1 MRVRPLVLAFTLAT
15 AATVFARQDP
25 ADRPAAPPA
34 AGASAPAAGKLR
46 ITSPLGRTGL
56 VTRVRIVAQITVPPE
71 VHLSPVDF
79 FVDGEKVGTVESG
92 PPYAVD
98 WTDENPFEP
107 REIMVQANDSAG
119 RVLRDTVA
127 LPAFQVSENT
137 EVTRVVLET
146 GIYDENGFAVA
157 SLSPSALRVMEN
169 GIEQTIDVVMRETV
183 PTDVLLLVDNSQSMS
198 RRMDFVRAA
207 CDRLARA
214 MRKNDRIIVA
224 PFNALIGTITGPTDD
239 PGTVSQAIAA
249 MRAGGSTAVLDSLV
263 EATELLKNGAA
274 RRAIVLMTDGYD
286 EMSRTDLN
294 SVKHAL
300 EKAQTTV
307 YVVGIGGVAGISLK
321 GENMLREIAEHSGG
335 RVFFPPRE
343 QELVDVANT
352 VATDAHSR
360 YLITYTPNNQKQDG
374 AWRSV
379 RVSVPEGYKAR
390 SRAGY
395 YAPAPAPIRPHIEF
409 TVLDAE
415 RSDVDVTSEDVEV
428 FEDGVGQVVD
438 TFQQAVSPVSIVLAL
453 DSSGSMKNSAELV
466 RSTAKEFVKEVRS
479 EDSLALITFADKP
492 KFEHVLAQNREWTLD
507 AIDKYVPLGGTA
519 LYDAVWNA
527 LLHLKPVKGRRAVVI
542 LTDGRDENN
551 PGTAPGSTHTFDEVL
566 KLRREVDAVIYAVGL
581 GDKVDAPVL
590 QRLADESS
598 GQAYFASDASSL
610 DEQFKRVVESMRR
623 RYVLSYTST
632 NSDYDGGWRGVVIR
646 TRRPGDVVTVGSGG
660 YYAPR
665 Q

>member
-1 MRVRPLVLAFTLAT
+1 VILAA
-15 AATVFARQDP
+15 AATLSARQDP
-25 ADRPAAPPA
+25 PERPPVHGGASQSTA
-34 AGASAPAAGKLR
+34 AGRIR

-56 VTRVRIVAQITVPPE
+56 VTRVRIVAQVVLAPDA
-71 VHLSPVDF
+71 HLSPVDF
-79 FVDGEKVGTVESG
+79 FVDGQKVGTVESG

-107 REIMVQANDSAG
+107 REIVVQASDSAG
-119 RVLRDTVA
+119 HMLRDVVV

-146 GIYDENGFAVA
+146 GVYDEHGFAVS
-157 SLSPSALRVMEN
+157 SLSPSALRVLEN
-169 GIEQTIDVVMRETV
+169 GVEQTIDIVMRETV

-207 CDRLARA
+207 CDRLAQA
-214 MRKNDRIIVA
+214 LRKNDRIMVV
-224 PFNALIGTITGPTDD
+224 PFNAKIGTITGPTDD
-239 PGTVSQAIAA
+239 PITVAQAISA
-249 MRAGGSTAVLDSLV
+249 MRAGGSTAVFDSLV
-263 EATELLKNGAA
+263 EATRLLKNGAPH
-274 RRAIVLMTDGYD
+274 RAIVLMTDGYD
-286 EMSRTDLN
+286 EISQTDLN

-300 EKAQTTV
+300 EEAQTTV

-343 QELVDVANT
+343 QELVEVANT
-352 VATDAHSR
+352 VANDAHSR

-379 RVSVPEGYKAR
+379 KVSVPEGYKTKA
-390 SRAGY
+390 RAGY
-395 YAPAPAPIRPHIEF
+395 YAPAAPPIRPHIEF
-409 TVLDAE
+409 TVVDGE
-415 RSDVDVTSEDVEV
+415 RSYVDVTAEDVEV

-453 DSSGSMKNSAELV
+453 DASGSMKSSAALV
-466 RSTAKEFVKEVRS
+466 RATAKDFVREVRA

-492 KFEHVLAQNREWTLD
+492 KFEHVLSLNREWTLE
-507 AIDKYVPLGGTA
+507 AIDKYVPAGGTA
-519 LYDAVWNA
+519 LYDALWNS
-527 LLHLKPVKGRRAVVI
+527 LLHLKPVKARRAIVV

-551 PGTAPGSTHTFDEVL
+551 PGTAPGSTHTFEEVL

-598 GQAYFASDASSL
+598 GHAYFANDASSL
-610 DEQFKRVVESMRR
+610 DDQFKRVVESMRR

-632 NSDYDGGWRGVVIR
+632 NIDYDGGWRGVVIR
-646 TRRPGDVVTVGSGG
+646 TRRPGDVVTVSNGG